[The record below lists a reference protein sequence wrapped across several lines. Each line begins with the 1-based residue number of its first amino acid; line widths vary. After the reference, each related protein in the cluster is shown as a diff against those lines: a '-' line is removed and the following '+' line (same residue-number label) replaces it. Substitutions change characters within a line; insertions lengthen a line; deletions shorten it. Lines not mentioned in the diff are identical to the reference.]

1 MKRNTLYLFLGFI
14 SLLSACHKPFEGLTA
29 ILSNSY
35 IDYRVSLQVVN
46 ANPKAT
52 SYYPPNST
60 ITLTG
65 DAITQGLIYTADG
78 TKATEEP
85 GNVKLVNNAVT
96 LAVKPYVKISP
107 SSPLKFTITASAPN
121 YITNTQDVLITN
133 ADSLQYVDVKLL
145 NLAALPAGVSTKA
158 ATVTSVVN
166 GATTTPFT
174 VTVTS
179 KTTAP
184 SGVTTTQ
191 TDATVT
197 FPAKTVFKDVNNA
210 PIATGNSLAI
220 NVINFNN
227 LNTESVAAIPGG
239 LDKVATTVGMS
250 SFLLGGAVTI
260 TATLGSVPVKSFSNP
275 IAVDIFMPA
284 NTYNPEA
291 KSIIKPG
298 DLVPVWSRNDG
309 STIWVKEGTAKVE
322 AEPSTG
328 RLKTVVSV
336 THLSTWMVA
345 FSLPQCSA
353 PLDMFYTSTDNLVTP
368 LYIGIYGKEGNSQ
381 LLADKVV
388 TAKNG
393 DVISIDLPQGVD
405 IIVKLFAGN
414 NSSGS
419 LIQTVPASACAT
431 SINLPNTRTNPN
443 PTLFF
448 DLQTQCQNGTFRY
461 TGPIEYRVT
470 GNSRWDTFTPSDNG
484 RLSTNLL
491 IWNQTYDF
499 RIIYKGTQYTR
510 TKQVLQD
517 EFRAN
522 GSVWEYWGKTS
533 VKQTFFNAP
542 TSCN

>member
-1 MKRNTLYLFLGFI
+1 MKKIKLLLFLGLI
-14 SLLSACHKPFEGLTA
+14 TLLNACHKPFEGLTA

-35 IDYRVSLQVVN
+35 IDYRVGVQVVN
-46 ANPKAT
+46 ANPKANT
-52 SYYPPNST
+52 YYPPNSN

-65 DAITQGLIYTADG
+65 EAIKQGLIYTAEG
-78 TKATEEP
+78 TKASEEP
-85 GNVKLVNNAVT
+85 GSVQLVNNAVT

-121 YITNTQDVLITN
+121 YITNTQDVIITN

-145 NLAALPAGVSTKA
+145 NPAALPTGVSTKA
-158 ATVTSVVN
+158 TTVNSIVN
-166 GATTTPFT
+166 AESTLPFT

-210 PIATGNSLAI
+210 PIVTGNSLAI
-220 NVINFNN
+220 NVTNFNN
-227 LNTESVAAIPGG
+227 GTTEAVAAFPGG
-239 LDKVATTVGMS
+239 LDKVETSVGPS
-250 SFLLGGAVTI
+250 SFLLVGAVNI
-260 TATLGSVPVKSFSNP
+260 TAFLGTVAVKSFSNP
-275 IAVDIFMPA
+275 IPVAIYVPS
-284 NTYNPEA
+284 NTFNPDSKVLI
-291 KSIIKPG
+291 KSG
-298 DLVPVWSRNDG
+298 DLVPVWSKNEG
-309 STIWVKEGTAKVE
+309 SAIWVKEGTAKMEVE
-322 AEPSTG
+322 AGTG
-328 RLKTVVSV
+328 RLKTTIQV

-345 FSLPQCSA
+345 FSLPQCNA

-368 LYIGIYGKEGNSQ
+368 LYIGIYGKEGNAQ
-381 LLADKVV
+381 LLADKAV

-405 IIVKLFAGN
+405 VNVKLFAGN
-414 NSSGS
+414 NSSGT
-419 LIQTVPASACAT
+419 LIQMVSASACAT
-431 SINLPNTRTNPN
+431 SINLANTLTNPN

-461 TGPIEYRVT
+461 TGPIDYRVT
-470 GNSRWDTFTPSDNG
+470 GTSRWETFTPSDNG

-522 GSVWEYWGKTS
+522 GSIWEYWGKSAT
-533 VKQTFFNAP
+533 KQTFFNAP
-542 TSCN
+542 NNCN

>member
-1 MKRNTLYLFLGFI
+1 MKKITYLLFLGVLAI
-14 SLLSACHKPFEGLTA
+14 LSSCHKPFEGMTA

-46 ANPKAT
+46 ANPKAIV
-52 SYYPPNST
+52 YYPTSST

-65 DAITQGLIYTADG
+65 DAIKQGLIYTAEG
-78 TKATEEP
+78 NMATEEP
-85 GNVKLVNNAVT
+85 GSVPLVNNAVT

-121 YITNTQDVLITN
+121 YITNTQDVIITN

-145 NLAALPAGVSTKA
+145 NLAALPTGVTAKA
-158 ATVTSVVN
+158 ETVNTVVK
-166 GATTTPFT
+166 GETASPFT

-197 FPAKTVFKDVNNA
+197 FPAKTVFKDVNNT

-227 LNTESVAAIPGG
+227 LNKESVAAIPGG
-239 LDKVATTVGMS
+239 LDKVATTVGTL

-260 TATLGSVPVKSFSNP
+260 TATLGTVPVKSFSNP
-275 IAVDIFMPA
+275 IAVDIFVPA

-291 KSIIKPG
+291 KAIIKPG
-298 DLVPVWSRNDG
+298 DIVPVWSRNEG

-322 AEPSTG
+322 VEPGTG

-345 FSLPQCSA
+345 FSLPQCNA

-368 LYIGIYGKEGNSQ
+368 LYIGIYGKEGNAQ

-405 IIVKLFAGN
+405 VNVKLFAGN
-414 NSSGS
+414 NSSGT

-431 SINLPNTRTNPN
+431 SINLANTRTNPN

-448 DLQTQCQNGTFRY
+448 DLQTNCQNGTFRY
-461 TGPIEYRVT
+461 TGPIDYRVT
-470 GNSRWDTFTPSDNG
+470 GTSRWETFTPSDNG

-499 RIIYKGTQYTR
+499 RIIYKGIQYARTR
-510 TKQVLQD
+510 QVLQA

-522 GSVWEYWGKTS
+522 GSVWEYFGKTT
-533 VKQTFFNAP
+533 VKQTFFNSP